1 MSIDPPNDPS
11 DASAPSTPSDASASS
26 TPAAA
31 VAAAPSVVSAAA
43 AAAASSGAFTTSSIA
58 SVVDVPP
65 GFVRRL
71 VSRQNFW
78 SLAVLLLLV
87 VYNLVTNPHFF
98 SITIQDGHLY
108 GSIIDILNRAAPLM
122 IVAMGLTLVIATHGI
137 DISVGAVVAISGA
150 VAAAMIGGD
159 GTEDVASNPMPLVI
173 AGALAISLL
182 VGMWNG
188 VLVSLFGMQ
197 PIIAT
202 LILLGTGRGVAQLIT
217 DGQILTIYY
226 SPYFVIGNGF
236 LLGIPFSLF
245 IVAVV
250 ATVIVLLTR
259 KTALG
264 LFIEAIGINPVASRL
279 AGVRARTIT
288 FAVYAVCGLCAGI
301 AGLIVSSNVKSA
313 DGNNAGLLVEL
324 DAILAVVLGGTALS
338 GGRFFLLGSVLGAL
352 IIQTLTTTIYAA
364 GVAPEVTLVVKGLVV
379 FVVSILQSDKLKALV
394 AAAPKRRTQAPSPTS
409 RGAR

>member
-1 MSIDPPNDPS
+1 VVP
-11 DASAPSTPSDASASS
+11 AEPSTEPAPPV
-26 TPAAA
+26 PAALPRPPGLPTPP
-31 VAAAPSVVSAAA
+31 APP
-43 AAAASSGAFTTSSIA
+43 
-58 SVVDVPP
+58 VDAPP

-71 VSRQNFW
+71 FARDNFW
-78 SLAVLLLLV
+78 ALAVLLLLV
-87 VYNLVTNPHFF
+87 IYNLFTNPHFF
-98 SITIQDGHLY
+98 AISIQDGHLY
-108 GSIIDILNRAAPLM
+108 GSLIDILNRSAPLM
-122 IVAMGLTLVIATHGI
+122 IIAMGLTLVIATHGI

-150 VAAAMIGGD
+150 VAAAMIGGELVLSG
-159 GTEDVASNPMPLVI
+159 GTGMEDVTSYALPLVI
-173 AGALAISLL
+173 AGALGISL
-182 VGMWNG
+182 VFGMWNG
-188 VLVSLFGMQ
+188 VLVSYFGMQ

-217 DGQILTIYY
+217 NGQIITIYY
-226 SPYFVIGNGF
+226 SPFYVIGNGF

-245 IVAVV
+245 IVAAV
-250 ATVIVLLTR
+250 AAVMVLLTR

-279 AGVRARTIT
+279 SGVRARTIT

-313 DGNNAGLLVEL
+313 DGNNAGLLFEL
-324 DAILAVVLGGTALS
+324 DAILAVVLGGTALT

-379 FVVSILQSDKLKALV
+379 FVVSILQSDKIKAMIHS
-394 AAAPKRRTQAPSPTS
+394 AASARGP